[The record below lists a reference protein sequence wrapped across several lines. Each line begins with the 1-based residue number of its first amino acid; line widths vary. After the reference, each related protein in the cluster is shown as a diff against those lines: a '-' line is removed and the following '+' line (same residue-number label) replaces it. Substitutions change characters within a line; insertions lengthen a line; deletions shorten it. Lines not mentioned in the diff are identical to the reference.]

1 VRGEAADELLEDDLQ
16 QFRDLRMDAE
26 TFAVALV
33 AQRGLVARGRHR
45 LPIPG

>member
-26 TFAVALV
+26 TFAVARV
-33 AQRGLVARGRHR
+33 AQRELAARGRHR